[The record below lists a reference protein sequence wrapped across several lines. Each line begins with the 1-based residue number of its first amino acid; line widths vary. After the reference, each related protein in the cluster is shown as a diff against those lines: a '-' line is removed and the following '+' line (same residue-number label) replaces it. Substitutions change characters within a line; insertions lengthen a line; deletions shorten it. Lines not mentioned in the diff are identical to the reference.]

1 LIPRSDFRSPPEPP
15 VSKAVAAPR
24 NRTVPNDLMR
34 KAQECNSSANPLPT
48 AFLRTEIPLPAGSVK
63 SGEWC

>member
-1 LIPRSDFRSPPEPP
+1 
-15 VSKAVAAPR
+15 
-24 NRTVPNDLMR
+24 MR

-63 SGEWC
+63 SGE